1 MCCFLNM
8 LPESADLSCR
18 LAESSV
24 EALIESIASR
34 RIAPG
39 AGSAAAVV
47 LALGAA
53 CARKAAL
60 VSLKHR
66 PDDERLLQ
74 AAQTCESIAREALSG
89 AEEDAREF
97 ERLLRSR
104 DKAAAAAQLL
114 ELGHRLERRSEEL
127 LRLAARIRPLVIKP
141 VIADLDACEAF
152 ARAAK
157 QVEVRNLEDD

>member
-1 MCCFLNM
+1 MP
-8 LPESADLSCR
+8 PESADLSRR

-24 EALIESIASR
+24 EVLIESIASR

-53 CARKAAL
+53 CAQKAAGI
-60 VSLKHR
+60 SLKHR
-66 PDDERLLQ
+66 PDDERLQQ
-74 AAQTCESIAREALSG
+74 AARACEDIAREALSG
-89 AEEDAREF
+89 ADEDAREF
-97 ERLLRSR
+97 ERLLRSQ

-114 ELGHRLERRSEEL
+114 ELGRRLERRAVEL
-127 LRLAARIRPLVIKP
+127 LRLAATMRPLVIKP

>member
-1 MCCFLNM
+1 MATA
-8 LPESADLSCR
+8 PPTQAAWVSE

-24 EALIESIASR
+24 EVLIESIASC

-66 PDDERLLQ
+66 PDDERLQQ
-74 AAQTCESIAREALSG
+74 AARTCEVIAREALSG
-89 AEEDAREF
+89 ADKDAREF
-97 ERLLRSR
+97 ERLLRSQ

-114 ELGHRLERRSEEL
+114 ELGHRLERRAEEV
-127 LRLAARIRPLVIKP
+127 LRLAASMRPLVIRP

-157 QVEVRNLEDD
+157 QVEVRNLEDN

>member
-1 MCCFLNM
+1 MP
-8 LPESADLSCR
+8 PESADLSGR

-24 EALIESIASR
+24 EVLIESIASR

-53 CARKAAL
+53 CAQKAAL

-66 PDDERLLQ
+66 PNDERLQQ
-74 AAQTCESIAREALSG
+74 AARTCEAIAREALSG
-89 AEEDAREF
+89 ADKDAREF
-97 ERLLRSR
+97 ERSLRSQ

-114 ELGHRLERRSEEL
+114 ELGHRLKRRAEEL
-127 LRLAARIRPLVIKP
+127 MRLAATMRPLVITP
-141 VIADLDACEAF
+141 VMADLDACEAF

-157 QVEVRNLEDD
+157 QVELRNLEDD

>member
-1 MCCFLNM
+1 MP
-8 LPESADLSCR
+8 PESAGASCR

-34 RIAPG
+34 RISPG

-66 PDDERLLQ
+66 PDDERLQQ
-74 AAQTCESIAREALSG
+74 AARTCESIAREALSG

-97 ERLLRSR
+97 ERLMRSQ
-104 DKAAAAAQLL
+104 DKAAAASQLL
-114 ELGHRLERRSEEL
+114 ELGHRLLRRAEEL
-127 LRLAARIRPLVIKP
+127 LRLGASMRPLVIEP

-157 QVEVRNLEDD
+157 QIEVRNLEDG

>member
-1 MCCFLNM
+1 MP
-8 LPESADLSCR
+8 PESADPSRR
-18 LAESSV
+18 LGESSV
-24 EALIESIASR
+24 EVLIESIASR

-53 CARKAAL
+53 CAQKAAL

-66 PDDERLLQ
+66 PDDERLQQ
-74 AAQTCESIAREALSG
+74 AARNCESIAREALSG

-97 ERLLRSR
+97 ARLLRSP
-104 DKAAAAAQLL
+104 DKAAAAARLL
-114 ELGHRLERRSEEL
+114 ELGHRLERRAEEL
-127 LRLAARIRPLVIKP
+127 LRLAATMRPLVIKS

-157 QVEVRNLEDD
+157 QVEVRNLEED